1 MSSSTLMVKANF
13 SHFNSAQQQYHPLAL
28 YRWALITIIVNV
40 ISGNYDYF
48 FFEKAGISRNPNNL
62 KMSYFPFSDKNKL
75 SCLPKNAIQQT
86 TVVLRSCLYV
96 FLGLIYYKGG
106 HVWFFGWLDSILDTP
121 PAACSFTASC
131 LYFHSYYMCNKNTLF
146 RQKRKK
152 YQDYI
157 YDRA

>member
-1 MSSSTLMVKANF
+1 MFKQSFRVHTIIWYHNLKNF
-13 SHFNSAQQQYHPLAL
+13 KKISPGLGPQC
-28 YRWALITIIVNV
+28 IVNV

-48 FFEKAGISRNPNNL
+48 FFEKAGISRNPYNL

-86 TVVLRSCLYV
+86 TDYIVVLRSCLYV
-96 FLGLIYYKGG
+96 FLGLIYYEGG